1 MFPGFGDSASLR
13 IGPGRDRH
21 GLGGAPVAER
31 LNSAN
36 WTARTETESSFV
48 FMPANLAITRLLNHL
63 FGPLVVSVLNLLGIH
78 HNPARPPIN
87 DTFAL
92 EFLVA
97 ACLVLFFLLV
107 RFTLSVEKPNP
118 AQQIA
123 EMIHEFTGSTADQII
138 GHGYERFQAFV
149 TCVFLFVVI
158 NNLIGLLPGIV
169 TPTSAPVVPLGIAL
183 CTFVYYNF
191 YGFKEQGFVGYMK
204 QFAGPIWWISPL
216 LFFIEIISH
225 CARVM
230 SLTIRLYAN
239 MFASDLVTLVFFSL
253 IPVGI
258 PAIFLGLHA
267 GVSLIQAYV
276 FMLLSMI
283 YLSVAVS
290 HEH

>member
-1 MFPGFGDSASLR
+1 MEL
-13 IGPGRDRH
+13 
-21 GLGGAPVAER
+21 
-31 LNSAN
+31 
-36 WTARTETESSFV
+36 
-48 FMPANLAITRLLNHL
+48 
-63 FGPLVVSVLNLLGIH
+63 
-78 HNPARPPIN
+78 
-87 DTFAL
+87 
-92 EFLVA
+92 LVA
-97 ACLVLFFLLV
+97 GGLIVFFLIM

-123 EMIHEFTGSTADQII
+123 EMIHEFTGSNASQII
-138 GHGYERFQAFV
+138 GHNYERFQAFT
-149 TCVFLFVVI
+149 TCVFLFVVL
-158 NNLIGLLPGIV
+158 NNLLGLIPGIV

-183 CTFVYYNF
+183 CTFVYYQLLRI
-191 YGFKEQGFVGYMK
+191 QGAGLRRLHEA
-204 QFAGPIWWISPL
+204 FAGPIWWIAWL
-216 LFFIEIISH
+216 LFPIEIISH

-253 IPVGI
+253 VPIGI

-283 YLSVAVS
+283 YLSQAVA

>member
-1 MFPGFGDSASLR
+1 MIPNF
-13 IGPGRDRH
+13 
-21 GLGGAPVAER
+21 
-31 LNSAN
+31 
-36 WTARTETESSFV
+36 W
-48 FMPANLAITRLLNHL
+48 ITRVLNHL
-63 FGPLVVSVLNLLGIH
+63 FGPAVVALMNLVGVH
-78 HNPARPPIN
+78 PADPARPIN

-97 ACLVLFFLLV
+97 SGLIAFFLLI

-123 EMIHEFTGSTADQII
+123 EMIHEFTGTNASQII
-138 GHGYERFQAFV
+138 GHNYERFQAFT
-149 TCVFLFVVI
+149 TCVFLFIVI
-158 NNLIGLLPGIV
+158 NNLLGLIPGIV

-183 CTFVYYNF
+183 CTFFYYHF
-191 YGFKEQGFVGYMK
+191 YGFKEQGFVGYMHH
-204 QFAGPIWWISPL
+204 FAGPIWWLWWL
-216 LFFIEIISH
+216 LFPIEIVSH

-253 IPVGI
+253 VPIGVPV
-258 PAIFLGLHA
+258 IFLGLHA

-283 YLSVAVS
+283 YLSVAVA